1 MVLKKVTNKTIKW
14 MVVIWLTKFY
24 LFIYLFFCLDTK
36 KLDCKVKEKSW
47 EKNKKQRETATYY
60 MTCQFCAHM

>member
-24 LFIYLFFCLDTK
+24 LFIYLFFCLATK

-47 EKNKKQRETATYY
+47 EKNKKQRETATYF
-60 MTCQFCAHM
+60 MTCQFCALM